1 MNVYKKLQEARVRL
15 QELDLKKS
23 GKNTYSN
30 YKYYELSDFLP
41 EINKLMDELNLSS
54 FINFTSEIATLTIV
68 NVEKEDEQI
77 VFTCPMSS
85 ASLKGCHEVQ
95 NLGAV
100 QTYLRRYLYT
110 NAFEIVEADALEAIT
125 GKKDTKET
133 KSNKSV
139 LATKEEIT
147 EFVQTYR
154 KKGITDAEMK
164 KRRKGKSS
172 EGITKDELQKCYKLI

>member
-15 QELDLKKS
+15 KEQDLKKS

-30 YKYYELSDFLP
+30 YTYYELGDFLP
-41 EINKLMDELNLSS
+41 AINKIMNESGLSS
-54 FINFTSEIATLTIV
+54 FINFTSEIATLTII
-68 NVEKEDEQI
+68 NIEKVEEQI

-110 NAFEIVEADALEAIT
+110 NAFEIVEADALEATT

-133 KSNKSV
+133 KSNKSIE
-139 LATKEEIT
+139 ASKEEI
-147 EFVQTYR
+147 EKFILTY
-154 KKGITDAEMK
+154 KNQGITNDEMK
-164 KRRKGKSS
+164 TKLKGKSLK
-172 EGITKDELQKCYKLI
+172 GITKDELQKCYKLI